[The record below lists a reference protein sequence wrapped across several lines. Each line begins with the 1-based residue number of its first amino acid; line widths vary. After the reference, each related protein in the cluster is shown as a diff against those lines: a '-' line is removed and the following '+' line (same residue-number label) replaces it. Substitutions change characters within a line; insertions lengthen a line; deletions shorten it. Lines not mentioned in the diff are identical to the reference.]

1 MDSKIK
7 APGGSSKGSSSIA
20 SAHFDMQMDE
30 IESQGA
36 ADSSDKRLSLYK
48 GLREKFLSS
57 LKSEQEQDHR
67 ARMEELN
74 KKIELLER

>member
-7 APGGSSKGSSSIA
+7 APSSSKGASSLA
-20 SAHFDMQMDE
+20 SAHFAMQMEE
-30 IESQGA
+30 IEANG
-36 ADSSDKRLSLYK
+36 ADSSDKRLTLYK

-67 ARMEELN
+67 AKMEELN

>member
-7 APGGSSKGSSSIA
+7 APSSSKGASSLA

-30 IESQGA
+30 IEANG

>member
-1 MDSKIK
+1 
-7 APGGSSKGSSSIA
+7 
-20 SAHFDMQMDE
+20 MQMEE
-30 IESQGA
+30 IEANG
-36 ADSSDKRLSLYK
+36 ADSSDKRLTLYK

-67 ARMEELN
+67 AKMEELN